1 MKIHIKKGDTVL
13 VLSGDGAKEKKTGK
27 VLKVIPE
34 QYRAVVEGLNKV
46 KRHVKPTA
54 ESPGGIF
61 EKEASIHISNLML
74 VDANGTASKVKK
86 GKVDGKTVRISKKTQ
101 EVI

>member
-13 VLSGDGAKEKKTGK
+13 VLSGADKKKTGK

-34 QYRAVVEGLNKV
+34 QYRAVVEGINKV

-61 EKEASIHISNLML
+61 EKEAAIHISNLML
-74 VDANGTASKVKK
+74 VDANGTASRIKK
-86 GKVDGKTVRISKKTQ
+86 EKVDGKTVRVSKKTQ